1 MSMLAESTRTSAATP
16 EYTLTEVDCA
26 RDSLISERSLTDQET
41 TGDTTEHGPESDGV
55 VETPL
60 DTSESRRDVIDTSK
74 HSKSAGSS
82 VPSSNSHGI
91 HAVTETEFVNFR
103 DSHCYPQESQ
113 EDAPLIDLSNGKTC
127 GSSQEGES
135 NSDGEGILGDKGRT
149 GMGRGVPGEEG
160 LNGEYSSFLVDSSV
174 SGEGSS
180 VWSEEGSGGHN
191 EQDSPQY
198 GLLDSEDS
206 DLSSPGGT
214 PVPAAINTG
223 TETAPSLEDNQPHV
237 LNTANT
243 GMQSSSNP
251 ENIAVG
257 VTTDRG
263 EENGVVSTEDPTSPL
278 HEHSPMSPLPQ
289 SPTHELDTT
298 LTNEDGHTDGRIEEA
313 VIVPCPSNSDT
324 ISDAV
329 ASVTSSVDV
338 VLVQEEENSGDT
350 GGGEGETR
358 ERNEVEE
365 EREEEEAKEDTEQ
378 EQRESVQT
386 SKESS
391 ACAAD
396 TSSPGVGGEEETG
409 EREGEDEGPE
419 EEAGER
425 EGGGEEGEGEGEE
438 GEAGKRKEEGDGEAV
453 EVEVAEGSTN
463 APPMLLVHTLNT
475 AELES
480 ADAASATPPVGSEEQ
495 SQLDHSSEQR
505 TRTSALDPDID
516 NPLMES
522 NFDCSNL
529 DSGVRSRRTPSRDIP
544 VLQPLSPDP
553 DLNEQYEHLRRT
565 LSHSRRR
572 YSTRRRRP
580 PRGVDNERGQ
590 RGENEVRGMRDMLHG
605 QDQGRGT
612 VYKCTCTCIHVYP
625 VFFYKRVPSVE
636 SRWRAC
642 VLEVHFC
649 LIFVVEGANQNS

>member
-1 MSMLAESTRTSAATP
+1 M
-16 EYTLTEVDCA
+16 DCA
-26 RDSLISERSLTDQET
+26 RDSLNSERSLTDQET

-60 DTSESRRDVIDTSK
+60 DTSESRRDIIDTSK

-113 EDAPLIDLSNGKTC
+113 EDAPLIDLTNGKTC

-135 NSDGEGILGDKGRT
+135 DSDGEGIKGRT
-149 GMGRGVPGEEG
+149 GVGRGVPGEEG
-160 LNGEYSSFLVDSSV
+160 FNGEYSSFLVDSSV

-191 EQDSPQY
+191 EQGSPQY
-198 GLLDSEDS
+198 GLIDSEDS

-214 PVPAAINTG
+214 PVQAAINTG
-223 TETAPSLEDNQPHV
+223 METAPSLEDNQPHV

-243 GMQSSSNP
+243 GMQSSSKP

-257 VTTDRG
+257 VTTDGG

-298 LTNEDGHTDGRIEEA
+298 LTNKDGHTDGHREEA

-338 VLVQEEENSGDT
+338 ELVPEEENSGDT

-358 ERNEVEE
+358 EGNEVEE

-396 TSSPGVGGEEETG
+396 TSSPGVGGEEEAG

-425 EGGGEEGEGEGEE
+425 EGEGEE

-453 EVEVAEGSTN
+453 EAEGSAS
-463 APPMLLVHTLNT
+463 APPMLLVHTPSLNT
-475 AELES
+475 ADLKS
-480 ADAASATPPVGSEEQ
+480 ADTASATPPVGSEEQ

-505 TRTSALDPDID
+505 SRTSTLDPDID
-516 NPLMES
+516 NPLMET
-522 NFDCSNL
+522 NLDCSNL
-529 DSGVRSRRTPSRDIP
+529 DSGLRSHRTPSRDIP

-553 DLNEQYEHLRRT
+553 DLNEQYEYLRRT

-590 RGENEVRGMRDMLHG
+590 REENEVRGMRDMLHG
-605 QDQGRGT
+605 PDQGRGT
-612 VYKCTCTCIHVYP
+612 VYIHVSMYMYPCTCISRM
-625 VFFYKRVPSVE
+625 FF
-636 SRWRAC
+636 
-642 VLEVHFC
+642 
-649 LIFVVEGANQNS
+649 